1 MNTRTAVLIGVLIVL
16 GIGAAWLF
24 TARQDVPL
32 EARARSIG
40 GGPLV
45 FSLNGDALVRE
56 VKVVKPPPP
65 DAAEAGAPVDGV
77 YVEPTEEVM
86 WHMVPAEPREG
97 REPPEPQPVQAI
109 QYGRRLR
116 GLRPAP
122 DTPRDARPLEPG
134 ERYVMT
140 AATSEGDL
148 ELEFAAPGE

>member
-1 MNTRTAVLIGVLIVL
+1 MNTRTVVLIEVLVVL
-16 GIGAAWLF
+16 AIGAAWLF

-32 EARARSIG
+32 EARARSIA

-45 FSLNGDALVRE
+45 FSLNGGALVSE
-56 VKVVKPPPP
+56 VKVVRPAPP
-65 DAAEAGAPVDGV
+65 DAAADGAPVDGV
-77 YVEPTEEVM
+77 YVEPTEQVM
-86 WHMVPAEPREG
+86 WHLVPAEPREG
-97 REPPEPQPVQAI
+97 REPPEPKTVRAI

-122 DTPRDARPLEPG
+122 DTPRDGRPLEPG

-148 ELEFAAPGE
+148 ELAFDAPGE